1 MRAANGAVGAASK
14 MPWVCISTWSGR
26 DEERDFARRID
37 GCYAQ
42 LCSVGV
48 REATFDRGHRTRRGM
63 KKRIKFLTSVIPFFY
78 FFFLFLLFIGVFVFV
93 IFIFFLFFF
102 AFLFCFFCGRV
113 KKRNLQRCVQG
124 DMALVHT
131 LLGLGCPGL

>member
-63 KKRIKFLTSVIPFFY
+63 KKRIKFATSSIIPFFC
-78 FFFLFLLFIGVFVFV
+78 FFLFFTFIGVFVF
-93 IFIFFLFFF
+93 LFFF
-102 AFLFCFFCGRV
+102 SLCSFFLSFFFLSVCF
-113 KKRNLQRCVQG
+113 
-124 DMALVHT
+124 
-131 LLGLGCPGL
+131 LGFLCQ